1 MGVFN
6 ARSHPAAP
14 GRGCV
19 TPLVA
24 KFGAHQRRVFGA
36 RMCSSET
43 ISSKKPKES
52 SVCESRLEFLHSL
65 GRNTTVPVAQREP
78 IGRANSGPKYCT
90 LASVLDME
98 PVSSDVTS

>member
-65 GRNTTVPVAQREP
+65 GRFRAPAPERRGGYAFWPKVTLWRVAA
-78 IGRANSGPKYCT
+78 G
-90 LASVLDME
+90 LAARRYS
-98 PVSSDVTS
+98 PNRY